1 MSSKS
6 TLCKFGFRE
15 YQNCKYFLKLWECR
29 ILLMNVFILTIS
41 DESLLFDIIKSK
53 SRYSMSSAFIY
64 RALDLDSTELLK

>member
-29 ILLMNVFILTIS
+29 ILLVNVFILTIS
-41 DESLLFDIIKSK
+41 DESLLFDNPNLDIRCHQLS
-53 SRYSMSSAFIY
+53 FI
-64 RALDLDSTELLK
+64 ELLI